1 VQGMNNDTSFFIKLL
16 LFGEERLN
24 EWLKLNKKKRR
35 RSRVKKILPAPSFS
49 PNLRSLIQ
57 IS

>member
-1 VQGMNNDTSFFIKLL
+1 MNNDTSFFIKLL

-35 RSRVKKILPAPSFS
+35 RSRVKKILPDPTFS
-49 PNLRSLIQ
+49 PNLSL
-57 IS
+57 